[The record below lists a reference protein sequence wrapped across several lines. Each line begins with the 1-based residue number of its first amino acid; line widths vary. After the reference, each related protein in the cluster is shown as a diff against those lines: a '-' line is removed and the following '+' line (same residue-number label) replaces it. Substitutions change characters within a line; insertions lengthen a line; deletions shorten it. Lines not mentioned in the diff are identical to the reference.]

1 MGGGIGAG
9 AGCGDG
15 PAFEMLDPA
24 PVGVAVTR
32 GPEHRLIYMNRMCRA
47 QLGDPELGSPFPS
60 AFTSPTRERYRRLC
74 DQVFRTGES
83 VVLTA
88 IPLGTEAP
96 PEQDRGR
103 RACPARDQ
111 DQFHDHDQHHDHDQ
125 DTSLAQDQDQDTSTV
140 QDQDQDTST
149 VQDQDQDTSP
159 TQDRAP
165 RQGQDADEDVDQERF
180 FTSSLSRI
188 TFGPDDHGVLV
199 MAMEVTEQIAAARQV
214 QAIADERRRILR
226 RYRSLI
232 QVSAQ
237 IIWVTG
243 PEGDAIEPSPSWE
256 RVIGQAWEDF
266 RGNGWLRMV
275 HPDDQPEVLRT
286 WQATLESEAKSYD
299 HICRLRVT
307 EGGYRHFRVRAVPVY
322 EHGRLVEWVGSCSDV
337 ERQWQERRSQDLLDR
352 AAAAMGELSSL
363 PDMLHALAGVI
374 VPELADGCGIH
385 LITDM
390 SSADSGGPLLVERV
404 AAAVRPGLPMMT
416 PYGQEQVRPENML
429 VQAVRQRRPM
439 LATFAPGNPPPDLA
453 PSGAQQWVA
462 ENGVNSLLLL
472 PVVVDGAVPAVV
484 TALTCQ
490 HRAPLSQ
497 ADSALITQ
505 MFDHAHDALSSAI
518 RFQRAQQIALAL
530 QHSLLAEPPLLPD
543 LRIAARYRASP
554 AAAEVGGD
562 WYDSFVL
569 PDGAVIIAIGDVA
582 GHDLAAAVEMS
593 QLRNMLRALAIDRWG
608 PPGEVLTRLN
618 KVMAALSGEVTA
630 TCVLARVEE
639 AGGGHRLH
647 YAVAGHPPP
656 LLVTYEG
663 TARFLD
669 DPTGSLLGIGDVFD
683 CPSATVPLPP
693 RSTLLLYTDGL
704 VERMGEHLDLGLERL
719 RELAGTLARE
729 PVDAFCDQLL
739 SGLPT
744 TGLDDIAVLALR
756 RPGDD

>member
-1 MGGGIGAG
+1 MGGGLGAG

-32 GPEHRLIYMNRMCRA
+32 GPEHRLIYLNRMCRS
-47 QLGDPELGSPFPS
+47 QLGDPELGSPFPC
-60 AFTSPTRERYRRLC
+60 AFTSLTRERFWRLC

-88 IPLGTEAP
+88 VPLKTEAP
-96 PEQDRGR
+96 PDQVPSQEQN
-103 RACPARDQ
+103 ASQSQ
-111 DQFHDHDQHHDHDQ
+111 DQGPSQDQCQ
-125 DTSLAQDQDQDTSTV
+125 NPTQDQDQD
-140 QDQDQDTST
+140 
-149 VQDQDQDTSP
+149 
-159 TQDRAP
+159 
-165 RQGQDADEDVDQERF
+165 QGQDQGSTRDQERF
-180 FTSSLSRI
+180 FTCSLSRI
-188 TFGPDDHGVLV
+188 SFGPGDHGVLV
-199 MAMEVTEQIAAARQV
+199 MAMEVTEQISAARQV

-226 RYRSLI
+226 RYQSLI

-243 PEGDAIEPSPSWE
+243 PGGDPIEPSPSWE
-256 RVIGQAWEDF
+256 RVTGQPWEEF
-266 RGNGWLRMV
+266 GGNGWLRMV
-275 HPDDQPEVLRT
+275 HPDDQAEVLRT
-286 WQATLESEAKSYD
+286 WQDALDSRAQSYD
-299 HICRLRVT
+299 NVCRLRVAD
-307 EGGYRHFRVRAVPVY
+307 GGYRHFRVRAVPVY

-363 PDMLHALAGVI
+363 PDMLRALAEVI

-390 SSADSGGPLLVERV
+390 SGADRGGPLLVERV

-416 PYGQEQVRPENML
+416 PYGQEQVRPENTL
-429 VQAVRQRRPM
+429 VQAVRQRRPL

-453 PSGAQQWVA
+453 PSGAQRWVA
-462 ENGVNSLLLL
+462 ENDVNGMLIL

-484 TALTCQ
+484 TTLTCGN
-490 HRAPLSQ
+490 RPPLDQ
-497 ADSALITQ
+497 ADIALLTQ
-505 MFDHAHDALSSAI
+505 MFDHAHDALSNAI

-530 QHSLLAEPPLLPD
+530 QHSLLAEPPLLPG

-569 PDGAVIIAIGDVA
+569 PDGAPVIAIGDVA

-593 QLRNMLRALAIDRWG
+593 QLRNMLRALAMDRRE
-608 PPGEVLTRLN
+608 PPGEILTRLN
-618 KVMAALSGEVTA
+618 KVMSALSGEVTA

-639 AGGGHRLH
+639 TEGDHRLH

-656 LLVTYEG
+656 LLVTYDG

-683 CPSATVPLPP
+683 CPSSTVPLPP
-693 RSTLLLYTDGL
+693 GSTLLLYTDGL
-704 VERMGEHLDLGLERL
+704 IERMGEHLDLGLERL
-719 RELAGTLARE
+719 RELAQTLARE
-729 PVDAFCDQLL
+729 PVDAFCDRLL

-756 RPGDD
+756 RPGPD